1 MATSR
6 TARSTTGA
14 SIGTLILYTRHKL
27 RTRAYVFVHIYVCP
41 ECVMCRCACLRAT
54 RPAEERIPFC
64 RRTSRG
70 GSLSLSFSRARGEER
85 ESRSL
90 APPSE
95 HPLFHHHH
103 KLACLPACLLL
114 ACLRG
119 RGGRGAFMYVFLA
132 RARERERERERERI
146 LRRRGLF
153 LFCSCADVYV
163 RREREFFLGLRA
175 KGLCCAIVHIY
186 RYITPGVDSAFV
198 ED

>member
-132 RARERERERERERI
+132 RARERERERERENPPTAWSFSLLLVCGCI
-146 LRRRGLF
+146 
-153 LFCSCADVYV
+153 CSE
-163 RREREFFLGLRA
+163 RERVLSGSEGERVMLRY
-175 KGLCCAIVHIY
+175 CTHI
-186 RYITPGVDSAFV
+186 
-198 ED
+198 